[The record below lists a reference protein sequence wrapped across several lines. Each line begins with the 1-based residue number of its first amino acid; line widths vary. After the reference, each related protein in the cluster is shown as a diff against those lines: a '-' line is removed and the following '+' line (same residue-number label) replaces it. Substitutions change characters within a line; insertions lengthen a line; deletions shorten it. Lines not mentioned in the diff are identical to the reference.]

1 MFSVDCESFQLIQ
14 VASGAKSLRS
24 LRYNE
29 TFHPVV
35 GPMIEARGLHVV
47 QHRFI
52 ERAMKNPQ
60 IPFVIWDV
68 GLGAAANAIAIL
80 EVFRDQEIAVPVEL
94 HSFDRNLEALDF
106 ALKHAAELG
115 YFSGWEELVATFLK
129 EGVVQFRNVTWKRQS
144 GDFRERVFDLE
155 IPAPQSVIFDP
166 YSPASNPELWTVEIF
181 SALRKRVGEAPCL
194 VTSYSRST
202 SVRTTFLVAGW
213 FVGKGAATGEKQ
225 ETTLVASTLSLLEQ
239 PLERSWLER
248 VAKSGA
254 PGPLTN
260 GMGEKRSATEVA
272 EGLQEHPQFN
282 SIHAK
287 ESKTKEILK

>member
-1 MFSVDCESFQLIQ
+1 MNPEEFEIVK
-14 VASGAKSLRS
+14 VTSGAQSLRS

-52 ERAMKNPQ
+52 ERANQNREM
-60 IPFVIWDV
+60 PFIIWDV

-80 EVFRDQEIAVPVEL
+80 ESFRDGEVTKVPIEVY
-94 HSFDRNLEALDF
+94 SFDRSMEALHF
-106 ALKHAAELG
+106 ALEHATTLG
-115 YFSGWEELVATFLK
+115 YFEGWEALVKTFLEK
-129 EGVVQFRNVTWKRQS
+129 GVAHFQNVTWRLQS
-144 GDFRERVFDLE
+144 GDFRETVSDLS

-166 YSPASNPELWTVEIF
+166 YSPASNPELWTVETF
-181 SALRKRVGEAPCL
+181 SHLRKRVTDDPCL
-194 VTSYSRST
+194 LTSYSRST
-202 SVRTTFLVAGW
+202 SVRTTFLYAGW

-225 ETTLVASTLSLLEQ
+225 ETTVVGSHLSILQ
-239 PLERSWLER
+239 NPLEKSWLQR

-260 GMGEKRSATEVA
+260 SPDEKWTSIEVA
-272 EGLQEHPQFN
+272 SFLEKHPQFL
-282 SIHAK
+282 SA
-287 ESKTKEILK
+287 E